1 MRLLSLATAL
11 GSAVLAVSLAACSSS
26 TASTPARD
34 AGSAVP
40 GDDPAVAGGDGGAA
54 SSTGAPAA
62 SAPSAAFTGTTCEE
76 LSSCDSDLVGTWDGT
91 AACTK
96 GLFEWFDNP
105 PTSGCA
111 DFRENSV
118 SGDVKVRYTFT
129 ETNVTR
135 SLEGT
140 VKENID
146 LPLRCVG
153 PKLPTCADVQ
163 ANIVQALYGEFS
175 NPRPDPQDFSATC
188 TAQGDVCKC
197 DVTVKLSKEMN
208 DYKAGYQLQS
218 AGTAEDGDGNY
229 FSFCR
234 KADVLQVRTE
244 ILRLGNVAPNY
255 ATYTLTKVK

>member
-1 MRLLSLATAL
+1 M
-11 GSAVLAVSLAACSSS
+11 
-26 TASTPARD
+26 
-34 AGSAVP
+34 P
-40 GDDPAVAGGDGGAA
+40 GDDTAVGGDGGTT
-54 SSTGAPAA
+54 SSTGAPSA
-62 SAPSAAFTGTTCEE
+62 SAPAVAFTGTTCEE
-76 LSSCDSDLVGTWDGT
+76 LVPCDSDLVGTWDGK
-91 AACTK
+91 AACTN
-96 GLFEWFDNP
+96 GLFEFFDAP
-105 PTSGCA
+105 PAGGCA

-118 SGDVKVRYTFT
+118 SGDVKLRYTFT

-135 SLEGT
+135 TLEGT
-140 VKENID
+140 LEENID
-146 LPLRCVG
+146 LPLRCAG
-153 PKLPTCADVQ
+153 PKLTTCAAVQ

-175 NPRPDPQDFSATC
+175 NPRPDAKDFSATC

-197 DVTVKLSKEMN
+197 DVAVKLSKEMN

-244 ILRLGNVAPNY
+244 ILRLGNIAPNS